1 MIEFKKIIIIYMY
14 IITYVIKRNQKKLKE
29 ICY

>member
-1 MIEFKKIIIIYMY
+1 MTEFKKKIIIYMY